1 MSYISATE
9 LQNENQVIVWERV
22 DGKRITKRYP
32 APYNFYYEDENGE
45 HVSLYGDKLKRAEF
59 FDRAEFINV
68 KDELTRQGY
77 QLYESD
83 IRPELKVLSEHYKDA
98 EVPNLHV
105 TFFDIEVDY
114 NREIGFDFKQV
125 IGEATWND
133 VNHATMTV
141 YAPISSVALHHT
153 HTNRTVL
160 LAVPPK
166 DWDGKLDKTLHD
178 ISEIHICKDEVDLLL
193 RFLNEIEDSD
203 ALCGWNSEGFDVPYT
218 CKRILKVLGKSA
230 LRRMNFDEAQRLP
243 RIRAVKQ
250 QYSTKTVVDLIG
262 RISMDYQELF
272 KKYEMEGRPS
282 YSLEAISNEVLPG
295 LSKLEYEGTLH
306 DLYRKDFNFFI
317 RYNIRDTECLKG
329 FEERLGYVDTSNKM
343 YHLSSGVFDH
353 VMGTIKLAEGGI
365 VNHCHDVGLIVP
377 DTKYVSDNPS
387 IQGAY
392 VLLPHIGLHKWI
404 GSIDVTSLYPNSI
417 ISLNISPETLVG
429 QFLEKT
435 KATELMLEQSN
446 KEITLVFD
454 SISPKWANETITKP
468 AKEWRKILKENKW
481 AVSGYGTVFNQ
492 EKQGVIPAV
501 LSDWFA
507 TRKKYQK
514 LKADAEKDGDKNKA
528 LYYDKLQYIFKIK
541 LNSCYGALTN
551 KFFKFFDLRMGESTT
566 GTGRMILRH
575 QCAQTIKIL
584 DDEYVMP
591 DRLEYDKKGKPHVGY
606 ESKWSVVYGDTDS
619 TYFLT
624 HADNEKDAIRIADY
638 VGKKVNESFPEFMR
652 ETFLCNPGFDCHI
665 KTGRE
670 VVSDAGIFVDK
681 KRYVLHVVDKEGKK
695 KDEMKVMGLDTKR
708 TTLPKPIAKQLNSFI
723 ERYLKGE
730 DWSSIAEDIVEYK
743 DKLKNS
749 SSILDI
755 GLPKGVNKVEF
766 YTNEYEAAAT
776 GLRLPGHVA
785 ASILYN
791 ECLERYDDKVSFRI
805 MSGFKIRVFYLKAK
819 EGRFTSIALPTDT
832 EEIPEWFK
840 EEYMSRIDLDA
851 QIKRLVDK
859 PLLNVIKAVGKRP
872 PTRQTLLADKAF
884 ELV

>member
-9 LQNENQVIVWERV
+9 LRNENQVIVWERV
-22 DGKRITKRYP
+22 NGKRITKRYP
-32 APYNFYYEDENGE
+32 APYYFYYEDEDGE
-45 HVSLYGDKLKRAEF
+45 YTSLYGDKVSRADF
-59 FDRAEFINV
+59 TDRAEFINV
-68 KDELTRQGY
+68 KDELTRQGHE
-77 QLYESD
+77 LYESD
-83 IRPELKVLSEHYKDA
+83 IRPEIRVLSEHYTDT
-98 EVPNLHV
+98 EIPDLHV

-114 NREIGFDFKQV
+114 NKEIGFDFKQV
-125 IGEATWND
+125 IGEASWND
-133 VNHATMTV
+133 VNHASMV
-141 YAPISSVALHHT
+141 AYAPINSIALHHS
-153 HTNRTVL
+153 HSNRTIV

-166 DWDGKLDKTLHD
+166 DWDGELDKTLHD
-178 ISEIHICKDEVDLLL
+178 ISEVVICKDETDLLL

-203 ALCGWNSEGFDVPYT
+203 ALCGWNSEGFDIPYM
-218 CKRILKVLGKSA
+218 CKRLLKVLGKPA
-230 LRRMNFDEAQRLP
+230 LRRMNFDEAYGLP
-243 RIRAVKQ
+243 RIRSVKQ
-250 QYSTKTVVDLIG
+250 QYSTKTVVDLTG
-262 RISMDYQELF
+262 RLSMDYQQLF

-306 DLYRKDFNFFI
+306 DLYRKDFSFFI

-329 FEERLGYVDTSNKM
+329 FEEKLGYVDTSNKM
-343 YHLSSGVFDH
+343 YHMSTGVFEH

-365 VNHCHDVGLIVP
+365 VNYCHEQGLVVP
-377 DTKYVSDNPS
+377 DTKYISNSPS
-387 IQGAY
+387 IKGAY
-392 VLLPHIGLHKWI
+392 VLLPHIGLHKWV
-404 GSIDVTSLYPNSI
+404 GSIDVTSLYPKSI

-435 KATELMLEQSN
+435 KATELIQERSN
-446 KEITLVFD
+446 KEITMVFD

-468 AKEWRKILKENKW
+468 AKEWRKILLKYKW
-481 AVSGYGTVFNQ
+481 AVSGYGTVFDQ
-492 EKQGVIPAV
+492 TTQGILPAV

-514 LKADAEKDGDKNKA
+514 LKAQAKAAGDKDKVT
-528 LYYDKLQYIFKIK
+528 YYDKLQYIYKIK

-551 KFFKFFDLRMGESTT
+551 KFFRFFDLRMGESTT

-591 DRLEYDKKGKPHVGY
+591 DRTEYDKDGKPHVGY
-606 ESKWSVVYGDTDS
+606 DPKWSVVYGDTDS
-619 TYFLT
+619 SYFLT
-624 HADNEKDAIRIADY
+624 HADNEKDAIKIADY
-638 VGKKVNESFPEFMR
+638 VGKKVNESFPSFMR
-652 ETFLCNPGFDCHI
+652 DAFLCNPGFDNHI
-665 KTGRE
+665 ETGRE

-681 KRYVLHVVDKEGKK
+681 KRYVLHLVDKEGEKL
-695 KDEMKVMGLDTKR
+695 DEMKVMGLDTKR
-708 TTLPKPIAKQLNSFI
+708 TTLPKPIANQINTFI

-730 DWSSIAEDIVEYK
+730 DWSTIAEDIVEYK

-749 SSILDI
+749 LNILDI
-755 GLPKGVNKVEF
+755 GLTKGVNNVEH
-766 YTNEYEAAAT
+766 YTTEYEAETT

-791 ECLERYDDKVSFRI
+791 ECLERYSDKISFRI

-819 EGRFTSIALPTDT
+819 EGRFRSIALPTDT

-840 EEYMSRIDLDA
+840 EEYMNKIDLDA
-851 QIKRLVDK
+851 QIHRLVDK
-859 PLLNVIKAVGKRP
+859 PLLNVIKAVGKKP
-872 PTRQTLLADKAF
+872 PTKQTLLADKAF